1 MIQCQIHLNHFRRRR
16 KKLERWHMYYVI
28 HSMKNQGFSKRQI
41 AEKRQLD
48 FRTVSKYLAMTPEE
62 FEESVLKKER
72 QRCLD
77 LYEGVVTDWLR
88 RHPDMS
94 AAQVYDWLQ
103 EHYKVKVAERTVRR
117 FVEGVREK
125 YTIPKAKE
133 STRQYE
139 AIEDPPMGQQMQVD
153 IGELWVRDAY
163 KLRYIKLY
171 CVAAV
176 LSHSR
181 YKWGIWYTRK
191 PTANQFAQS
200 LQMCF
205 EYLCGMPEELV
216 FDQDRLLAVDENY
229 GDIIYTQQFEQ
240 FRLSSGF
247 KVYLCRGSDPESKG
261 RSEAV
266 VKFFKGNFA
275 KNRLFMDIDLWN
287 ESFEDWLDRTGN
299 AKRHGITKKIP
310 AEVFEQERLF
320 LKPVPSSIKYPENIL
335 TATVH
340 KDNKIFYDGNRYTV
354 PLGTYSPGREVILE
368 AEGDKLVIRD
378 LIDSYVI
385 TDHTISKEKGVLV
398 KNNNHRRDTSS
409 KLDAIQDELWK
420 RLNSADEASIFLT
433 QIRRLK
439 PRYARDQFT
448 LIGKTLDAHEQMA
461 VWKAL
466 NYCLTHSLFSAV
478 EFRNAA
484 EHFESRLEAA
494 AAGAPQTGNVIAF
507 DSAVAI
513 SKKRE
518 LSEYARIAK
527 GGDRQ

>member
-1 MIQCQIHLNHFRRRR
+1 M
-16 KKLERWHMYYVI
+16 KRWQMYYAI
-28 HSMKNQGFSKRQI
+28 HSMKNQGFNKRQI
-41 AEKRQLD
+41 AEKMQHD

-72 QRCLD
+72 EGSLKQ
-77 LYEGVVTDWLR
+77 YEGVVTDWLKQ
-88 RHPDMS
+88 HPDMT

-103 EHYKVKVAERTVRR
+103 EHYKVTVAERTARR
-117 FVEGVREK
+117 FVEELRAK
-125 YTIPKAKE
+125 YAIPKAKGI
-133 STRQYE
+133 TRQYE
-139 AIEDPPMGQQMQVD
+139 AIEDPPMGRQMQVD

-171 CVAAV
+171 CIAAV

-181 YKWGIWYTRK
+181 YKWGTWYLRK
-191 PTANQFAQS
+191 PTAIQFVQA

-275 KNRLFMDIDLWN
+275 KNRMFMDIDIWN
-287 ESFEDWLDRTGN
+287 GSFEEWLDRTGN

-320 LKPVPSSIKYPENIL
+320 LKPVPSTVKYSEDIL
-335 TATVH
+335 TAIVH

-368 AEGDKLVIRD
+368 VEGDRLIIRD
-378 LIDSYVI
+378 IIDHYVI

-398 KNNNHRRDTSS
+398 KNNNHRRDTST
-409 KLDAIQDELWK
+409 KLNAEQDALWK
-420 RLNSADEASIFLT
+420 RLNSTDEAGVFLT

-439 PRYARDQFT
+439 PRYARDQFA
-448 LIGKTLDAHEQMA
+448 LIGKTLDAHGQIPI
-461 VWKAL
+461 WNAL

-484 EHFESRLEAA
+484 EYFGSRLEAVA
-494 AAGAPQTGNVIAF
+494 VEALQAGTVIAF
-507 DSAVAI
+507 DSVAAI

-527 GGDRQ
+527 GGDQ

>member
-1 MIQCQIHLNHFRRRR
+1 
-16 KKLERWHMYYVI
+16 MYYAI

-72 QRCLD
+72 QRRLD

-88 RHPDMS
+88 QHPDMS

-103 EHYKVKVAERTVRR
+103 EHYKVTIAERTVRR
-117 FVEGVREK
+117 FVEELREK
-125 YTIPKAKE
+125 YSIPKAKE
-133 STRQYE
+133 PTRQYE
-139 AIEDPPMGQQMQVD
+139 AIEDPPMGRQMQVD
-153 IGELWVRDAY
+153 IGEKWVRDAY
-163 KLRYIKLY
+163 TQRYIKLY
-171 CVAAV
+171 CIAAV

-181 YKWGIWYTRK
+181 YKWGMWYTRK
-191 PTANQFAQS
+191 PTSIQFVQA

-275 KNRLFMDIDLWN
+275 KNRLFMGIDIWN

-320 LKPVPSSIKYPENIL
+320 LKPVPSTIEYSEDIL
-335 TATVH
+335 TAIVH

-354 PLGTYSPGREVILE
+354 PLGTYSPGREVALE
-368 AEGDKLVIRD
+368 VKGDTLIVRD
-378 LIDSYVI
+378 LIDNYYI

-398 KNNNHRRDTSS
+398 KNSNHSRDTTT
-409 KLDAIQDELWK
+409 KLDAVQDELWK
-420 RLNSADEASIFLT
+420 RFNSSDEAGMFLT

-439 PRYARDQFT
+439 PRYARDQFA
-448 LIGKTLDAHEQMA
+448 LIGKALDAHEQMT
-461 VWKAL
+461 VWNAL

-484 EHFESRLEAA
+484 EHFSSRLEAA
-494 AAGAPQTGNVIAF
+494 AAEAPLIGNVIAF
-507 DSAVAI
+507 ASAAAI

-518 LSEYARIAK
+518 LSEYARAAK
-527 GGDRQ
+527 GGDQ

>member
-1 MIQCQIHLNHFRRRR
+1 
-16 KKLERWHMYYVI
+16 MYYAI

-72 QRCLD
+72 RRCLD

-103 EHYKVKVAERTVRR
+103 EHYQVTVTERTARR
-117 FVEGVREK
+117 FVEELREK
-125 YTIPKAKE
+125 YAIPKAKE

-139 AIEDPPMGQQMQVD
+139 AMDDPPMGRQMQVD
-153 IGELWVRDAY
+153 LGELWVRDAY
-163 KLRYIKLY
+163 KLRHIKLY

-176 LSHSR
+176 MSHSR
-181 YKWGIWYTRK
+181 YKWGVWYTRK
-191 PTANQFAQS
+191 PTAIQFVQS

-205 EYLCGMPEELV
+205 EHLCGMPEEIV

-247 KVYLCRGSDPESKG
+247 KVYLCRGGDPESKG
-261 RSEAV
+261 RTEAV
-266 VKFFKGNFA
+266 VKFFKGNYA
-275 KNRLFMDIDLWN
+275 KNRLFMGIDIWN
-287 ESFEDWLDRTGN
+287 ESFAEWLDRTGN
-299 AKRHGITKKIP
+299 AKLHGTIKKIP

-320 LKPVPSSIKYPENIL
+320 LKPVPSTISYPEDIL

-340 KDNKIFYDGNRYTV
+340 KDNKIFYGGNRYTV

-368 AEGDKLVIRD
+368 VEGDKLIIRD
-378 LIDSYVI
+378 LVDRHII
-385 TDHTISKEKGVLV
+385 ADHTISKGKGELI
-398 KNNNHRRDTSS
+398 KNNSHRRDTSA
-409 KLDAIQDELWK
+409 KLDAVQDALRK
-420 RLNSADEASIFLT
+420 RFGSVGEAEIFLG

-439 PRYARDQFT
+439 PRYARDQFA
-448 LIGKTLDAHEQMA
+448 LIGKTLDSHGQMT

-484 EHFESRLEAA
+484 EYFENRLEAA
-494 AAGAPQTGNVIAF
+494 AGEAPQAGNVIAF
-507 DSAVAI
+507 DSAAAV

-518 LSEYARIAK
+518 LSEYARAAK
-527 GGDRQ
+527 GGGRQ

>member
-1 MIQCQIHLNHFRRRR
+1 
-16 KKLERWHMYYVI
+16 MYYAI

-41 AEKRQLD
+41 AEKQQLD
-48 FRTVSKYLAMTPEE
+48 FRTVSKYLSMTPEE

-72 QRCLD
+72 KRCLA
-77 LYEGVVTDWLR
+77 LYEGVVADWLR
-88 RHPDMS
+88 RHPDMT
-94 AAQVYDWLQ
+94 AAQVYDWLK
-103 EHYKVKVAERTVRR
+103 EHYHVTVVERTARR
-117 FVEGVREK
+117 FVEELREK
-125 YTIPKAKE
+125 YAIPKAKE
-133 STRQYE
+133 ITRQYE
-139 AIEDPPMGQQMQVD
+139 AIEDPPMGRQMQVD

-171 CVAAV
+171 CVATV

-181 YKWGIWYTRK
+181 YKWGIWYFRK
-191 PTANQFAQS
+191 PTAIQFVQS

-205 EYLCGMPEELV
+205 EYLCGMPEEIV

-247 KVYLCRGSDPESKG
+247 NVYLCRGSDPESKG

-275 KNRLFMDIDLWN
+275 KNRQFMDIDIWN
-287 ESFEDWLDRTGN
+287 ELFEEWLDRTGN

-320 LKPVPSSIKYPENIL
+320 LKPVPSTIKYPEDIL

-340 KDNKIFYDGNRYTV
+340 KDNKIFYSGNRYTV

-368 AEGDKLVIRD
+368 VEGDKLVIRD
-378 LIDSYVI
+378 LIDHFVI

-398 KNNNHRRDTSS
+398 KNNNHRRDTST
-409 KLDAIQDELWK
+409 KLDAIQDGLWK
-420 RLNSADEASIFLT
+420 RLNSADEAGIFLT
-433 QIRRLK
+433 QIRSLK
-439 PRYARDQFT
+439 PRYARDQFA
-448 LIGKTLDAHEQMA
+448 LIEKTLDAHDKIA
-461 VWKAL
+461 VWNAL

-478 EFRNAA
+478 EFRNAS
-484 EHFESRLEAA
+484 EYFDCRLEIAA
-494 AAGAPQTGNVIAF
+494 EEAPQVGNVIAI

-518 LSEYARIAK
+518 LSEYAKAAR
-527 GGDRQ
+527 GGDQ